1 VVDQCILT
9 GVKEFRYKDT
19 EEFALFVTVDDG
31 SLATEALIH
40 HEVRNALMSYF

>member
-1 VVDQCILT
+1 
-9 GVKEFRYKDT
+9 VKEFRFKDT

-40 HEVRNALMSYF
+40 HEVRNALISYF